1 MKNET
6 IEHLVKDVATTW
18 GADPEE
24 ALFYA
29 ENFDPKKEFNPGEES
44 LKRHMDYEMYKEN
57 SENPVKKI
65 SYWREFKD
73 AYSNLIRE
81 EILPLNQD

>member
-1 MKNET
+1 
-6 IEHLVKDVATTW
+6 
-18 GADPEE
+18 
-24 ALFYA
+24 
-29 ENFDPKKEFNPGEES
+29 
-44 LKRHMDYEMYKEN
+44 MYKEKT
-57 SENPVKKI
+57 ENPVKKI